1 MTFTLLD
8 KANYMISSMAR
19 LLKDAE
25 SAFMGVASFLPFM
38 AIILAKR
45 LYNPDLIW
53 YSIVGYNPNPKHLPL
68 STVHPWI
75 SKYCDAK
82 LQLAELFDISAR
94 GELDVVFLA
103 GAQIDQR
110 GYLNNSHVYI
120 GERRV
125 QFPGGAGGA
134 LLHATAKR
142 PIVWQGRHDT
152 RIFVKEVQRIT
163 AAGKPY
169 RVFSPLCIFR
179 LDDALGRLVV
189 ESIHPWSSFEEVKE
203 NTGFEVND
211 APPTPEPSDE
221 EIELIERIDPHG
233 IRKTV
238 LE

>member
-53 YSIVGYNPNPKHLPL
+53 YSIVGYNPNPKHLPM

-134 LLHATAKR
+134 LLHATARR

-152 RIFVKEVQRIT
+152 RIFVREVQRIT

-169 RVFSPLCIFR
+169 RVFSPLCVFR
-179 LDDALGRLVV
+179 FDDALGRLVV
-189 ESIHPWSSFEEVKE
+189 ESIHPWSNLEEVKE
-203 NTGFEVND
+203 NTEFEVNP
-211 APPTPEPSDE
+211 APPTPEPSE
-221 EIELIERIDPHG
+221 EEVELIERIDPHG